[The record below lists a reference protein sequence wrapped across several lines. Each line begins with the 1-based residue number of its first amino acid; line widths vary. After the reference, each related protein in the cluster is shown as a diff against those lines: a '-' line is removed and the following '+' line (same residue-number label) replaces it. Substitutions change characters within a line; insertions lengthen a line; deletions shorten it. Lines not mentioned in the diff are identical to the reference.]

1 MKHHAFTDIFL
12 FRHAIADNKNG
23 SSTASGIESANKNL
37 ATNENA
43 QTEKDDPQEQSSQSH
58 PSNSNIKNENTSGLV
73 NNAHQ
78 VASKKS
84 LPHQPSCDSDQSV
97 PEDRLAELKS
107 FPYYQLYIHL
117 KQGHDLPAKDAC
129 GTSDPYVKFSWK
141 GKPVYK
147 SKIIYKDLNPFWDE
161 AFILTIDDPLQSLEM
176 KVGL

>member
-58 PSNSNIKNENTSGLV
+58 PSNSNIKNENLA